1 MTLTLAAIR
10 PCLDGGVPAQ
20 LATCSPEGMPN
31 VTYVSEIH
39 YVDPDHVAL
48 SYQFFNKTRRNVM
61 ANPMAT
67 ALVNHPVTV
76 ARYRLSL
83 RFLRTETEGPVF
95 EAMKAKLAGIASH
108 TGMRGVFRLLGSDI
122 YRIVDIERVP
132 GPELLPPT
140 TTYSLLAMV
149 RACAERMNAG
159 TELSVLLEEPLALLE
174 ERAGIRH
181 AMILLLDE
189 SGERLYTVASRG
201 YDPSGLG
208 SEIPMGAGVIGVAAR
223 ERAPI
228 RVTHMTSEYA
238 YSRAVGD
245 SAKELDGGLDTEI
258 PLPGLSESRSQL
270 AVPIAAGPSLLGVL
284 YAESPEDGRFGY
296 EEEDALAVLAAQMG
310 LAMQLLARRGDD
322 RAGPAP
328 AAAST
333 PTIVGKPVRV
343 KRYREDDTIFLDEEY
358 LIKGVAGAVLWKIL
372 SDHVAS
378 GRVDFS
384 NRELRL
390 DPSIRLPEVTQNLE
404 ARLILLARRLR
415 ERCDWL
421 RLDKAGRGR
430 LRLCRTR
437 PIELV
442 EIEARGH

>member
-1 MTLTLAAIR
+1 M
-10 PCLDGGVPAQ
+10 PAQ
-20 LATCSPEGMPN
+20 LATCSPNGTPN

-48 SYQFFNKTRRNVM
+48 TYQFFNKTRRNVM
-61 ANPMAT
+61 ANPMAA
-67 ALVNHPVTV
+67 ALVNHPVTA

-83 RFLRTETEGPVF
+83 RFVRTETEGPVF

-108 TGMRGVFRLLGSDI
+108 TGMGGVFRLLGSDI
-122 YRIVDIERVP
+122 YRVVAIECVP
-132 GPELLPPT
+132 GSELPARPP
-140 TTYSLLAMV
+140 TYSLLATV
-149 RACAERMNAG
+149 RACAER
-159 TELSVLLEEPLALLE
+159 LSACTDLSALLDEPLALLE
-174 ERAGIRH
+174 QRAGIRH
-181 AMILLLDE
+181 AMLLQLDE
-189 SGERLYTVASRG
+189 SGDRLYTVASRG
-201 YDPSGLG
+201 YEPSGLG

-245 SAKELDGGLDTEI
+245 SVKGPDRALDTEI

-270 AVPIAAGPSLLGVL
+270 AVPITAGPSLLGVL

-296 EEEDALAVLAAQMG
+296 EEEDALAALAAQMG
-310 LAMQLLARRGDD
+310 LAMQLLARRGED

-328 AAAST
+328 AAASS
-333 PTIVGKPVRV
+333 PTIGGKPVRV
-343 KRYREDDTIFLDEEY
+343 RRYSEDDSIFLDEEY
-358 LIKGVAGAVLWKIL
+358 LIKGVAGAVLWRIL
-372 SDHVAS
+372 SDHVTS
-378 GRVDFS
+378 GRTDFS

-390 DPSIRLPEVTQNLE
+390 DPSLRLPEVTQNLE
-404 ARLILLARRLR
+404 ARLILLTRRLR

-421 RLDKAGRGR
+421 RLEKPGRGR

-437 PIELV
+437 PVQLV
-442 EIEARGH
+442 EIEPVGR

>member
-10 PCLDGGVPAQ
+10 PCLDGSVPAQ
-20 LATCSPEGMPN
+20 LATCSPDGTPN

-108 TGMRGVFRLLGSDI
+108 TGMSGVFRLLGSDI
-122 YRIVDIERVP
+122 YRVVDIERVP
-132 GPELLPPT
+132 GAELPARPPT
-140 TTYSLLAMV
+140 HSLLATL
-149 RACAERMNAG
+149 RACAERVSAC
-159 TELSVLLEEPLALLE
+159 TELSALLDEPLVLLEE
-174 ERAGIRH
+174 RGGIRH
-181 AMILLLDE
+181 AMLLLLDE

-201 YDPSGLG
+201 YEPSGLG

-238 YSRAVGD
+238 YSRAAGD
-245 SAKELDGGLDTEI
+245 SVKGLDRGFDTEI

-270 AVPIAAGPSLLGVL
+270 AVPITAGTSLLGVL

-296 EEEDALAVLAAQMG
+296 EEEDALAALAAQMG
-310 LAMQLLARRGDD
+310 LAMQLLARRGED
-322 RAGPAP
+322 RAGPVP
-328 AAAST
+328 AATSS
-333 PTIVGKPVRV
+333 PRIGGKPVRV
-343 KRYREDDTIFLDEEY
+343 KRYREDDSIFLDGEY

-378 GRVDFS
+378 GRTDFS

-421 RLDKAGRGR
+421 RLDKPGRGR

-442 EIEARGH
+442 EIEPSGH